1 MLTVWALA
9 TVGMSSSRAAASGDA
24 KLERLILDD
33 PGAGW
38 VSAPPAVQKGLAD
51 LERRALSAVVQGRVA
66 VAARVWR
73 NGKDNLIV
81 VLIATPRALPNSKQQ
96 ARSAVLAMC
105 ASATSNPPASISD
118 FAEIPGASEA
128 VCSGQNPAGT
138 NITGAGI
145 AWPKKNLLVMMGGSG
160 LSLEDAEALA
170 TEQAAALPSSG
181 LKVGAQR

>member
-1 MLTVWALA
+1 
-9 TVGMSSSRAAASGDA
+9 
-24 KLERLILDD
+24 
-33 PGAGW
+33 
-38 VSAPPAVQKGLAD
+38 
-51 LERRALSAVVQGRVA
+51 
-66 VAARVWR
+66 
-73 NGKDNLIV
+73 
-81 VLIATPRALPNSKQQ
+81 
-96 ARSAVLAMC
+96 MC

-145 AWPKKNLLVMMGGSG
+145 AWPTKNLLVMMGGSG